1 MKENLS
7 YKVRVA
13 DFLSSFIYDEIGVQ
27 HVFMLSGAGSMHL
40 TDGLASHGKITPIC
54 VHHEQSASMALEA
67 YSRANEN
74 FGVGYFSTGP
84 AATNAITGL
93 AGAWQDSV
101 PCLFISGQVKR
112 NESSNYMGLKG
123 LRQFGVQE
131 LNIIPIVKSICKY
144 AAQVKKPEDIKYE
157 LQKAVYF
164 AKKGRPGPSWLDIP
178 MDIQGAEIDLKD
190 LNTFEKRYTR
200 PNLKK
205 EKIDEIVSILKESN
219 RPVIIAGRG
228 VRLAGANNLLEN
240 FCSKYQIPIVTPYLG
255 IDNINHDKEFYIGKT
270 GVKGDRAANFA
281 MQSSDLILSIGSSL
295 HVSVTGYEYKNFAK
309 NAKKIVIDIDKK
321 AHLKKTIDIDKFYK
335 CDAYNFLK
343 LLQLNF
349 HEKEKFKYIS
359 WRKKCTFWKKKYPV
373 CLPEYDHQ
381 ENSINIY
388 KFIDRLSELSNEDDI
403 FIADAGSAIYA
414 ISQGIKLSKR
424 GQRYLPSSAMAT
436 MGYSL
441 PAAIGAGL
449 VTKNRVFSITGDGSL
464 QQNIQELQTLKHYDL
479 PIKLFILNNNGY
491 LSIRASQKNY
501 FSSRYIGEGV
511 NSGVSFPDTLKICKA
526 YGIQSSRVQNLSKL
540 DSEIEKAIN
549 SKGPYVLDIIT
560 PENQPIIPTVSSI
573 MKNDG
578 TMESRP
584 LDDMA
589 PFLNRNEYLK
599 NILK

>member
-255 IDNINHDKEFYIGKT
+255 IDNTNS
-270 GVKGDRAANFA
+270 A
-281 MQSSDLILSIGSSL
+281 SL
-295 HVSVTGYEYKNFAK
+295 
-309 NAKKIVIDIDKK
+309 
-321 AHLKKTIDIDKFYK
+321 
-335 CDAYNFLK
+335 
-343 LLQLNF
+343 
-349 HEKEKFKYIS
+349 
-359 WRKKCTFWKKKYPV
+359 
-373 CLPEYDHQ
+373 
-381 ENSINIY
+381 
-388 KFIDRLSELSNEDDI
+388 
-403 FIADAGSAIYA
+403 
-414 ISQGIKLSKR
+414 KR
-424 GQRYLPSSAMAT
+424 S
-436 MGYSL
+436 
-441 PAAIGAGL
+441 
-449 VTKNRVFSITGDGSL
+449 
-464 QQNIQELQTLKHYDL
+464 
-479 PIKLFILNNNGY
+479 
-491 LSIRASQKNY
+491 
-501 FSSRYIGEGV
+501 
-511 NSGVSFPDTLKICKA
+511 
-526 YGIQSSRVQNLSKL
+526 
-540 DSEIEKAIN
+540 
-549 SKGPYVLDIIT
+549 
-560 PENQPIIPTVSSI
+560 
-573 MKNDG
+573 
-578 TMESRP
+578 
-584 LDDMA
+584 
-589 PFLNRNEYLK
+589 
-599 NILK
+599 